1 MKGIASMKRNAW
13 SAAVFVVLLSAMP
26 ILWCGCEGHGEMGIT
41 FGARD
46 QVNGLKRMNNGDGNS
61 LLTNAFGSPCR
72 RLEERSETY
81 LYLQV
86 APDFKKHIPMDLAVT
101 IECLAAKPG
110 TFDVQYD
117 GGTPDNPYTA
127 SAYTAVLN
135 GSGEW
140 QTETFDLTDA
150 RFQNRQNNRA
160 DFRLRVNCPEFYVR
174 RVTVRRD

>member
-1 MKGIASMKRNAW
+1 MKSNAW
-13 SAAVFVVLLSAMP
+13 PAAVFVVLLSAMP
-26 ILWCGCEGHGEMGIT
+26 LLWCGCGGPGEIGIT
-41 FGARD
+41 FGTRD
-46 QVNGLKRMNNGDGNS
+46 QVNGLKRINNGDGNS
-61 LLTNAFGSPCR
+61 ALTNAFGSPCR

-86 APDFKKHIPMDLAVT
+86 APDFKKRIPMDVT
-101 IECLAAKPG
+101 VTVECLAAKPG

-117 GGTPDNPYTA
+117 GGTPDGPYTA

-160 DFRLRVNCPEFYVR
+160 DFRLRVNSPEFYVR
-174 RVTVRRD
+174 RVTVSRD